1 MPEMSRW
8 EKRFVNR
15 RGPRAYRRML
25 DRMQAAGQLP
35 LTPSSQVLELGAGNG
50 TLSILIEE
58 RFHPARI
65 WVTDFDPEQLGVAR
79 QNLESRFGA
88 IPPSIVVERGDAA
101 HLGYADGS
109 FDLVMA
115 HHVLH
120 HLGPVPEILRGVDE
134 ISRVLRPGGRLLY
147 VEMFHKRPIRE
158 HLMARGFVLAFRE
171 RAWRIFNTADVV
183 VAISPARTSA
193 GS

>member
-1 MPEMSRW
+1 MPEMSRF

-35 LTPSSQVLELGAGNG
+35 LTPSSEVLELGAGNG
-50 TLSILIEE
+50 ALSILIQE

-65 WVTDFDPEQLGVAR
+65 CVTDYDPEQVTLAR
-79 QNLESRFGA
+79 QTAARHFGTL
-88 IPPSIVVERGDAA
+88 PPSMVIEQGDGG
-101 HLGYADGS
+101 HLGYPDRA

-120 HLGPVPEILRGVDE
+120 HLGSVPEILRGLDE
-134 ISRVLRPGGRLLY
+134 IGRVLRPGGRLLY

-158 HLMARGFVLAFRE
+158 RLAERGFTISFRE

-183 VAISPARTSA
+183 VAISPTGNASKT
-193 GS
+193 